1 MMSHDRERRIHR
13 RVSDRF
19 GSFFGPN
26 QQEAQHY
33 NTNLQAD
40 SMPVSSNTGGTNV
53 YDMGLPSYKF
63 GEQEE
68 ESDRSRIVSARKD
81 QHRKVQMI
89 RRKPPP
95 EMLPVE
101 DTSMREE
108 EPDRTYPLTRLK
120 FEHNLG
126 EIIGTLENEINLL
139 NTGPEHSPKGLYP
152 NFSDNS
158 YYVNSNKDNSLDN
171 LQVMKSRR
179 SADTNYFSND
189 SSSMQSYSYEP
200 QTGGYQATNS
210 SSSQNYYYD
219 QQYADDDFPV
229 RNVDVVPEESA
240 TFDYLYQE
248 EPLNESQILPVNSS
262 DYNQGITNEQR
273 NSENSFDSYN
283 RIKDNQSTKL
293 TSSPV
298 RVSSIMLRSNGF
310 SVPRDSANS
319 IHSVNSASSKAYSA
333 DKNSNLLRQNT
344 SKQPTSLHRYSGS
357 LSSLWSPGSFRHVSA
372 PTSKDYPIPLYPGQ
386 GQKSLYITILR
397 KKSGT
402 AYNETAPGKWKL
414 PLGISPINKS
424 SNYLH
429 SGGNSLLNRNKKQSG
444 VELKHG
450 HLQPKLLTVEVDGN
464 EDVPIQS
471 KIPGRTFKPT
481 SLDTISTS
489 ENPAPS
495 MASENNNIEEP
506 QVLPSGD
513 GLQSEISARRE
524 SSSSGS
530 LSEVFNM
537 GVYYHQPDNISDN
550 RDAGENDN
558 RNSAH
563 SGYSPREP
571 HSESRRLV
579 LTNPDSDD

>member
-1 MMSHDRERRIHR
+1 MSHDRERWIHR
-13 RVSDRF
+13 RISDKF
-19 GSFFGPN
+19 GSFFGPHLQDA
-26 QQEAQHY
+26 QQY
-33 NTNLQAD
+33 NMGLQDD
-40 SMPVSSNTGGTNV
+40 SMSAFGNTGGANM
-53 YDMGLPSYKF
+53 YDMGMPSGNYW
-63 GEQEE
+63 GTQEE
-68 ESDRSRIVSARKD
+68 NDRARVASARKD

-95 EMLPVE
+95 EMLPSE
-101 DTSMREE
+101 ETTMTEE
-108 EPDRTYPLTRLK
+108 EPDRTYPLTRLR

-139 NTGPEHSPKGLYP
+139 NTGPEESHKELYP
-152 NFSDNS
+152 NISENS
-158 YYVNSNKDNSLDN
+158 YYADRNQHGSLDN
-171 LQVMKSRR
+171 LQVMKTRR
-179 SADTNYFSND
+179 SGDTNYFSND

-200 QTGGYQATNS
+200 QNMNYQPTNS
-210 SSSQNYYYD
+210 SSSQNYYD
-219 QQYADDDFPV
+219 EHQFISEDFPV

-240 TFDYLYQE
+240 TFDYLYKE

-262 DYNQGITNEQR
+262 EYNQEIVNDQR
-273 NSENSFDSYN
+273 NSINSFDSFN
-283 RIKDNQSTKL
+283 RIRDNQSTKL
-293 TSSPV
+293 TSSPA
-298 RVSSIMLRSNGF
+298 RVSSIVLRSNGF

-319 IHSVNSASSKAYSA
+319 IHSMNSTSSKAYSA
-333 DKNSNLLRQNT
+333 DKKSNVLKQNT
-344 SKQPTSLHRYSGS
+344 TKQPVSLHRYLGS
-357 LSSLWSPGSFRHVSA
+357 LSSLWSPGSFRYTNA
-372 PTSKDYPIPLYPGQ
+372 PASKEYPVPSYPGQ
-386 GQKSLYITILR
+386 GQKSLYVTILR

-402 AYNETAPGKWKL
+402 AYNDTGPGKWKL

-429 SGGNSLLNRNKKQSG
+429 SSGTSLLNRNKKQSG

-481 SLDTISTS
+481 SLDTLSTN
-489 ENPAPS
+489 ENPGTS
-495 MASENNNIEEP
+495 VVSENNTSIEEP

-537 GVYYHQPDNISDN
+537 GVYYHHPDNMADN
-550 RDAGENDN
+550 RDAEENGY
-558 RNSAH
+558 RYSTY
-563 SGYSPREP
+563 SGYSLHEP

-579 LTNPDSDD
+579 LTNPDGDD